1 METLLNISLM
11 PDGPPVVSS
20 DILSVE
26 VKNPEKLSQWTRP
39 AIHGFGNTLY
49 ERYGEDILRLVEES
63 LAQEVQH

>member
-11 PDGPPVVSS
+11 PDGIPVVSS

-26 VKNPEKLSQWTRP
+26 VKNPEKLSQWTRL